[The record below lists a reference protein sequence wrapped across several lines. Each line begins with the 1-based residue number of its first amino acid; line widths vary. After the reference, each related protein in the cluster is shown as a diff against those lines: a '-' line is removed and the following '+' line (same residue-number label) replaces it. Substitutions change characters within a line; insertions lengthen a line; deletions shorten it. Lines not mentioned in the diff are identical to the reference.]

1 MPCAE
6 RVSDALRYVPKMSMT
21 DWGRSAKRPGARFT
35 CSRRFASL
43 LFSAPCYASVPR
55 LMCDFGHITLR
66 PLSVRVRSLV
76 GGGVDA
82 DHNYGRHHQ
91 HRQ

>member
-6 RVSDALRYVPKMSMT
+6 RVSDTLRYVSKMSMT
-21 DWGRSAKRPGARFT
+21 DWGRRTKCPGARFT
-35 CSRRFASL
+35 CSRTFASL

-66 PLSVRVRSLV
+66 PLSVQVCSFV
-76 GGGVDA
+76 GCGVDA
-82 DHNYGRHHQ
+82 DHDYGGHYQ
-91 HRQ
+91 HR